1 MANAFILFFFKDK
14 LYFFSGILG
23 DSVTP
28 AEAARSGIY
37 WHNFKPTTV
46 LPQFKVKP
54 DLQSWCRQE
63 LLYLCAVSQE
73 RSPAL
78 LNLQL
83 VQLLL
88 LGFESLAPGFTSQ
101 TKPKQGTEKSKMG

>member
-1 MANAFILFFFKDK
+1 MANAFIFFFFKDK
-14 LYFFSGILG
+14 LYLFSGILG

-54 DLQSWCRQE
+54 DLPCRCMTGTPVS
-63 LLYLCAVSQE
+63 LCCVSQE

-88 LGFESLAPGFTSQ
+88 LLGFESLAAGFTSQ
-101 TKPKQGTEKSKMG
+101 TKPK